1 MKNILNKA
9 HALSQKQQHPDTCDN
24 HDVVLKYLSLHL
36 LYKHLRMFLLITNWM
51 SNIEAV
57 LSDMVV

>member
-1 MKNILNKA
+1 M
-9 HALSQKQQHPDTCDN
+9 CDDY
-24 HDVVLKYLSLHL
+24 DVVLKHLSLHL

-51 SNIEAV
+51 SNIEVV